1 MFLLLQLARE
11 FMLASHELK
20 IAAVSIV
27 FMDHWINWDTV
38 FMELVLM
45 ELVLMGFAIVG
56 CMRLQSPRPRSSA
69 E

>member
-45 ELVLMGFAIVG
+45 GFAIVG

>member
-1 MFLLLQLARE
+1 MSLLLQLARE

-38 FMELVLM
+38 FMELEL

-69 E
+69 Q